1 MAKRKFY
8 FPPKT
13 TQAPPLEI
21 NDDVK
26 AELMKIATEMADRE
40 LERRQAETVSNYVA
54 YTLEALTRLGWTGK
68 TRLNRFL
75 CVLTEVSTEATN
87 ADDPT
92 AYAKKIKERL
102 TDKGVIAFLEDL
114 KSDDRPQLE
123 GAQSEK

>member
-8 FPPKT
+8 FPPKAT
-13 TQAPPLEI
+13 KAPPLEI

-40 LERRQAETVSNYVA
+40 LERQQAETVSNYVA

-87 ADDPT
+87 ADDTT
-92 AYAKKIKERL
+92 AYVREIKDRL
-102 TDKGVIAFLEDL
+102 TEKGVEAFMEDT
-114 KSDDRPQLE
+114 KNDDRPQLE
-123 GAQSEK
+123 GT